1 MHRAVNTGTTG
12 FIQTYKAVNGVLVS
26 RSHTGGQ
33 VTGNVRWAAGR
44 GRAQGSD
51 AMGDRQKVLRISV
64 RRLVEFLLRSG
75 SLESR
80 SGPSGEAAMRE
91 GARIHRQIQKKGG
104 EGYRAEVP
112 LKLEI
117 PLNEDGLPVLPVCTE
132 TALESELNVS
142 GNDRIA
148 PACGMTATD
157 SDSSSPESDQTPV
170 CPAPVSGQSPGN
182 GAYGHDS
189 PRTCA
194 GNRDQV
200 PSSDLFLCLEGRADG
215 IFKKD
220 SSDIFVVDEIKTV
233 FRGLQEM
240 REPEEVH
247 LAQAR
252 CYAYMYAAKEGLD
265 RIGIRMTYCGQVT
278 GEIRFFYEEQ
288 SFEELSLWFF
298 SLIRDYG
305 PWIKRKLSFEES
317 AIRTIRAVNFPF
329 PYREGQFDLA
339 AGVYRTIVHGRKL
352 FLQAPTG
359 TGKTLAVLF
368 PALKAVGEGKAEK
381 IFYLTAKNVTGR
393 VALESLRLLY
403 ERGLCVRSLE
413 LVSKERSC
421 VCDEVDC
428 RSSSCPR
435 ADGHYDRING
445 ALRDLLDGAEGGE
458 PITAEKIADCA
469 EKHRVCPYEL
479 SLDAADF
486 SDVIICD
493 YNYVFHP
500 RVRLTRFFGD
510 TEAAGKKNG
519 TILLVDEAHNLL
531 ERGREMYSAEI
542 SAREVKQFRRS
553 VRDRQPQLWKTLK
566 DLVRVLNGM
575 EKEAAL
581 KSAPGKSAPGAGGE
595 ICTFLPGELD
605 PGLSTAL
612 QRVRDRIRWI
622 LEQDRRSEVLYTSFI
637 SGAGEYEGENK
648 RGKGK
653 TEPDTDGTGTGDAET
668 DADTADINITDIK
681 GKDKKGKNKKE
692 NNKTGNSRADT
703 GKTQELLEFYFEI
716 TRFHEVLEMLDE
728 HYIVYSVNKPARREG
743 GGFNLH
749 LYCADPSARL
759 QNCEAAS
766 VSTICFS
773 ATFLPIQYY
782 KGLLGGTGDDFEMY
796 ARSSFAPDQR
806 EVVIV
811 KDVTSRYRDRRADN
825 YERIAR
831 GIRQIAAC
839 RPGNYMVYFPSYAF
853 LENVQEAFTRIFG
866 IAAGSAEGTDDL
878 EESREGITL
887 LTQKPR
893 MDDEERVSFLKA
905 FENPR
910 SGCSLI
916 GFCVL
921 GGMFGEG
928 IDLRNDR
935 LIGCLIVGTGIPP
948 VEPRRELLRE
958 YFSSRGR
965 NGYDY
970 AYRFPGMN
978 KVLQA
983 AGRVIRTAEDA
994 GVVALMDERFAEREN
1009 RELFPPEWGIPR
1021 EADSGGA
1028 AVIVSSFWENLSRGM
1043 KEEKFCKLVKD

>member
-1 MHRAVNTGTTG
+1 MTR
-12 FIQTYKAVNGVLVS
+12 
-26 RSHTGGQ
+26 
-33 VTGNVRWAAGR
+33 
-44 GRAQGSD
+44 RAQHF
-51 AMGDRQKVLRISV
+51 R
-64 RRLVEFLLRSG
+64 E
-75 SLESR
+75 
-80 SGPSGEAAMRE
+80 EAAEFFWPTRCVGCNMP
-91 GARIHRQIQKKGG
+91 GALLCPSCEEELPWIDQRWSC
-104 EGYRAEVP
+104 P
-112 LKLEI
+112 LCGAPYGWLT
-117 PLNEDGLPVLPVCTE
+117 CTE
-132 TALESELNVS
+132 CDRSRDNDAEGEPRAHEEQLRAHWPARAAICAFPFDGTPAHMVTLLKDAHELRLAPLMADALVRALE
-142 GNDRIA
+142 DA
-148 PACGMTATD
+148 
-157 SDSSSPESDQTPV
+157 
-170 CPAPVSGQSPGN
+170 
-182 GAYGHDS
+182 
-189 PRTCA
+189 
-194 GNRDQV
+194 RDV
-200 PSSDLFLCLEGRADG
+200 
-215 IFKKD
+215 
-220 SSDIFVVDEIKTV
+220 
-233 FRGLQEM
+233 
-240 REPEEVH
+240 
-247 LAQAR
+247 
-252 CYAYMYAAKEGLD
+252 
-265 RIGIRMTYCGQVT
+265 
-278 GEIRFFYEEQ
+278 
-288 SFEELSLWFF
+288 
-298 SLIRDYG
+298 
-305 PWIKRKLSFEES
+305 
-317 AIRTIRAVNFPF
+317 
-329 PYREGQFDLA
+329 
-339 AGVYRTIVHGRKL
+339 
-352 FLQAPTG
+352 
-359 TGKTLAVLF
+359 
-368 PALKAVGEGKAEK
+368 PALDGRPRFASEDIDAVCFVPATPAA
-381 IFYLTAKNVTGR
+381 YAR
-393 VALESLRLLY
+393 
-403 ERGLCVRSLE
+403 RGFDHME

-581 KSAPGKSAPGAGGE
+581 KSVPGKSAPGAGGE

-637 SGAGEYEGENK
+637 SGSGEYEGEDK
-648 RGKGK
+648 RGQGK
-653 TEPDTDGTGTGDAET
+653 TEPDTDGTGTGNAET
-668 DADTADINITDIK
+668 DADIADINITDIK

-866 IAAGSAEGTDDL
+866 IAAGSAEGTDDP

-1028 AVIVSSFWENLSRGM
+1028 AVIVSSFWENFSRGM
-1043 KEEKFCKLVKD
+1043 KEGKVL

>member
-1 MHRAVNTGTTG
+1 
-12 FIQTYKAVNGVLVS
+12 
-26 RSHTGGQ
+26 
-33 VTGNVRWAAGR
+33 
-44 GRAQGSD
+44 
-51 AMGDRQKVLRISV
+51 MGDRQKILRISV

-80 SGPSGEAAMRE
+80 SGPSREAAMRE
-91 GARIHRQIQKKGG
+91 GARIHRKIQKKGG

-117 PLNEDGLPVLPVCTE
+117 SLNGDGLPVLPVCTE
-132 TALESELNVS
+132 TAAES
-142 GNDRIA
+142 GKT
-148 PACGMTATD
+148 G
-157 SDSSSPESDQTPV
+157 
-170 CPAPVSGQSPGN
+170 
-182 GAYGHDS
+182 
-189 PRTCA
+189 
-194 GNRDQV
+194 
-200 PSSDLFLCLEGRADG
+200 LFLCLEGRADG
-215 IFKKD
+215 IFKKND
-220 SSDIFVVDEIKTV
+220 SDIFVIDEIKTV

-252 CYAYMYAAKEGLD
+252 CYAYMYAAGEGLD
-265 RIGIRMTYCGQVT
+265 RIGIRMTYCGQIT

-305 PWIKRKLSFEES
+305 PWIKRKESFEES
-317 AIRTIRAVNFPF
+317 AIGTIRAVKFPF
-329 PYREGQFDLA
+329 PYRTGQFDLA

-428 RSSSCPR
+428 RPSNCSR

-458 PITAEKIADCA
+458 PITAGKIADCA
-469 EKHRVCPYEL
+469 EKHCVCPYEL

-500 RVRLTRFFGD
+500 SVRLTRFFGD
-510 TEAAGKKNG
+510 TEGTGKKNG

-566 DLVRVLNGM
+566 DLVRILNAM

-581 KSAPGKSAPGAGGE
+581 KSWPGAGGE

-605 PGLSTAL
+605 SGLSASL

-622 LEQDRRSEVLYTSFI
+622 LEQDRRSAVLYSSLFADPGEHRTGTGKADEDRTENGKPDAGSAEKTGTETDKP
-637 SGAGEYEGENK
+637 GAAVEGK
-648 RGKGK
+648 AGKGTGK
-653 TEPDTDGTGTGDAET
+653 PGAAVEGKSGKGTGKPGAAVEGKSGTGT
-668 DADTADINITDIK
+668 
-681 GKDKKGKNKKE
+681 DK
-692 NNKTGNSRADT
+692 TP
-703 GKTQELLEFYFEI
+703 ELLEFYFQI

-728 HYIVYSVNKPARREG
+728 HYIVYSVNKPVRREG
-743 GGFNLH
+743 GGFTLH

-759 QNCEAAS
+759 QNCESAS

-782 KGLLGGTGDDFEMY
+782 KGLLGGTGDDYEMY

-811 KDVTSRYRDRRADN
+811 KDVTSRYRDRRQDN

-831 GIRQIAAC
+831 GIRQIASC

-853 LENVQEAFTRIFG
+853 LENVQEAFTRDSG
-866 IAAGSAEGTDDL
+866 IAAGPAEGRDL

-893 MDDEERVSFLKA
+893 MGDEERTSFLKA

-910 SGCSLI
+910 RGCSLI

-1021 EADSGGA
+1021 EADSSGA
-1028 AVIVSSFWENLSRGM
+1028 AAIVSSFWDRLSA
-1043 KEEKFCKLVKD
+1043 E